1 MENDTKHEKIK
12 AFLEIWKK
20 DYVFK
25 TMTSS
30 IISFSVTILFALY
43 NGFLGISLSSV
54 WHGSICVFYLLLIA
68 IRGMILLNEKRN
80 AMRSENESTY
90 CRGKTFTISS
100 IMLLVLNLA
109 LILPISLMVTFEKPV
124 NMGLIPAIAMAAY
137 TTYKFTI
144 ASVHI
149 HKQKRSK
156 HSNILITELRT
167 INFIDALVSIL
178 TLQNTLIMV
187 NQTKSSVKDMLTL
200 SAISSAAIYIV
211 ILFTTFRLLG
221 KGFRQNKKQDCFSKE
236 VKR

>member
-1 MENDTKHEKIK
+1 MENDTKYEKIK

-68 IRGMILLNEKRN
+68 IRGMILLNE
-80 AMRSENESTY
+80 STY

-124 NMGLIPAIAMAAY
+124 NIGLIPAIAMAAY

-221 KGFRQNKKQDCFSKE
+221 KGFKQNKKQDCFSKE
-236 VKR
+236 VNR